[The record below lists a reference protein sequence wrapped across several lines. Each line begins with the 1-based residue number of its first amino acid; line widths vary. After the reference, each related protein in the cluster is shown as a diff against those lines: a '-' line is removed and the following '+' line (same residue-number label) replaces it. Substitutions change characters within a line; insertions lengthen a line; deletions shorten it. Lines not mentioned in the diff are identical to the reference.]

1 MASEKMINGRL
12 QLKHDTE
19 ANWNLAAEK
28 SNFTPKIAE
37 PIVYDADEVYD
48 YIRFKIGDGIKNVK
62 DLPFIDK
69 AIWNQFQMLDSLQAT
84 DDGEGNITLSL
95 SPLPSIDGVSY

>member
-1 MASEKMINGRL
+1 MANEKMMNGRL

-37 PIVYDADEVYD
+37 PIVYDTDNVYS
-48 YIRFKIGDGIKNVK
+48 YIRIKIGDGKTNVK
-62 DLPFIDK
+62 NLPFIDDV
-69 AIWNQFQMLDSLQAT
+69 IWRQFQMLDSLQAS
-84 DDGEGNITLSL
+84 DDGEGNVTLSM
-95 SPLPSIDGVSY
+95 SPLPESEGVEF

>member
-12 QLKHDTE
+12 QLKHDIE

-37 PIVYDADEVYD
+37 PIVYDADETYD
-48 YIRFKIGDGIKNVK
+48 YIRFKIGDGARNVK
-62 DLPFIDK
+62 DLPFIDDMV
-69 AIWNQFQMLDSLQAT
+69 WNQFQMLDSLSAS
-84 DDGEGNITLSL
+84 DDGEGNITLTL
-95 SPLPSIDGVSY
+95 TPLPSTEGVKY

>member
-37 PIVYDADEVYD
+37 PIVYDADETHD
-48 YIRFKIGDGIKNVK
+48 YIRFKIGDGARNVK
-62 DLPFIDK
+62 DLPFIID
-69 AIWNQFQMLDSLQAT
+69 NVEL
-84 DDGEGNITLSL
+84 ITLAEIDAICGT
-95 SPLPSIDGVSY
+95 SITVVDATIETF